1 MRPRVLVIDDDAAF
15 RLLGRVNLEAEGM
28 PVLEAADGPSGV
40 EAARSGEPDVILLG
54 VTMTPDSWRA
64 AEQLRA
70 DPRTASTPIVFM
82 PTEAELRH
90 RPDDLDT
97 AGVYY
102 ITRPFNPVNLAPL
115 VRRLLDS

>member
-15 RLLGRVNLEAEGM
+15 RLLCRVNLEAEAM
-28 PVLEAADGPSGV
+28 QVLEAADGPSGV

-54 VTMTPDSWRA
+54 VTTTRDSWRV

-70 DPRTASTPIVFM
+70 DPRTASTLIVFM
-82 PTEAELRH
+82 PTQAELRH

-97 AGVYY
+97 AGVHY
-102 ITRPFNPVNLAPL
+102 ITRPFNPTDLAPL
-115 VRRLLDS
+115 IRWLLNS